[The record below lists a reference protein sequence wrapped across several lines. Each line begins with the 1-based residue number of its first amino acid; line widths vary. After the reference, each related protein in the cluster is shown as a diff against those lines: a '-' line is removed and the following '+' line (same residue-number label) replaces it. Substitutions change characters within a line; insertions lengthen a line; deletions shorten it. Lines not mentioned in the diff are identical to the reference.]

1 MSIDLLERAAAALWI
16 TDPAAPPLR
25 PTKDVDVVVEVSTLV
40 AYNRFEQ
47 RLRLAGFRDAGRML
61 GRFIH
66 DGDLQLDA
74 IPAEASI
81 LGFEN
86 HWQRAS
92 LGSAVERTLPSDVA
106 IRALAPANL
115 LATKLEAFAGR
126 GRNDYLASPDFE
138 DIIALLDGR
147 QEIVV
152 VCPRERPSLGPVPSG
167 SVDTI
172 RAWAP
177 RSSSATAAVTV
188 SGASG

>member
-1 MSIDLLERAAAALWI
+1 
-16 TDPAAPPLR
+16 
-25 PTKDVDVVVEVSTLV
+25 VVEVSTLI

-47 RLRLAGFRDAGRML
+47 RLREAGFRDEGTVL

-74 IPAEASI
+74 IPADASI

-92 LGSAVERTLPSDVA
+92 LASATEQTMPSGVT
-106 IRALAPANL
+106 IKVLAPANL

-138 DIIALLDGR
+138 DIVALLDGR
-147 QEIVV
+147 QQIVDDVTTNAAELRRYIGGQLSKHMSNPRARDAIDIQLNYGSGGPDRAQAV
-152 VCPRERPSLGPVPSG
+152 VLPRVAQITRDDDSPNPG
-167 SVDTI
+167 
-172 RAWAP
+172 
-177 RSSSATAAVTV
+177 
-188 SGASG
+188 